1 MVPTATLPCVKGKR
15 GEVVGYVKV
24 RVWRDE
30 EGERVVEDH
39 HASRW
44 VKRGWVLQERVLSRR
59 MVYFGRW
66 QVYGACAEGMW
77 NEDGTPDLLD
87 NEMVMNGQLVQGFI
101 RDMKLATPL
110 QRFAFGLGS
119 VVERR
124 LMPQYLWQLLI
135 SDYSRCE
142 LTVPGD
148 KLIAVEG
155 LATAFAQLTGMTYFV
170 GIWLELA
177 WAGLAWKT
185 DRLNSK
191 MVPGR
196 APSWSWA
203 SFDGQFSFQL
213 PEEKTVHPLRASIVT
228 STNGA
233 RVLGLTDVPVVRIS
247 SVQTVPDDCHF
258 TQEDLQQGAY
268 PGLDSGFLPEE
279 GSETCTQ
286 CKPGQLVHLYAR
298 DLLGHMCGLLQLDQ
312 EGHPPSDFETLVLFE
327 QERRG
332 VLKRTVLLVQPDGD
346 SPGCFR
352 RIGTGVVYSL
362 PAAFGNPA
370 VGPGQDEITPG
381 QSFQLV

>member
-1 MVPTATLPCVKGKR
+1 MKSGVWVRREERTRRATKLAARREMDQPAAARVKGKR

-59 MVYFGRW
+59 MVYFGRC

-77 NEDGTPDLLD
+77 NEDGTPDLLG

-101 RDMKLATPL
+101 REMKLAAPL

-155 LATAFAQLTGMTYFV
+155 LATAFAQLTGMTYFA

-196 APSWSWA
+196 GKRPPIISQPP
-203 SFDGQFSFQL
+203 FD
-213 PEEKTVHPLRASIVT
+213 
-228 STNGA
+228 
-233 RVLGLTDVPVVRIS
+233 
-247 SVQTVPDDCHF
+247 
-258 TQEDLQQGAY
+258 
-268 PGLDSGFLPEE
+268 
-279 GSETCTQ
+279 
-286 CKPGQLVHLYAR
+286 
-298 DLLGHMCGLLQLDQ
+298 
-312 EGHPPSDFETLVLFE
+312 
-327 QERRG
+327 
-332 VLKRTVLLVQPDGD
+332 
-346 SPGCFR
+346 
-352 RIGTGVVYSL
+352 
-362 PAAFGNPA
+362 AAG
-370 VGPGQDEITPG
+370 
-381 QSFQLV
+381 